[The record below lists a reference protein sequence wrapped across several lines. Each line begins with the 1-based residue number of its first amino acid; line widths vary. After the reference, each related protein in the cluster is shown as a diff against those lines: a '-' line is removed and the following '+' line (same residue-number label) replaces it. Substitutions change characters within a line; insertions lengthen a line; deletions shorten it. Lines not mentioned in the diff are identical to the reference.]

1 LFEDNHCLA
10 VDKPAGLLTM
20 GDSSGDPTLVDAAR
34 DYLRRKY
41 NKPGNVF
48 VGVVHRLDRPVSG
61 VVLFARTSKGASR
74 LSEQFRLRTVEKTYH
89 ALVEGNVS
97 PPEGILRDRLVK
109 DRARNVVAVVD
120 EDDDDGQDC
129 VLAYR
134 RLRKSG
140 RLTLVEIRPETGRSH
155 QIRVQLSNHGWP
167 IAGDQKFYWPA
178 RRLADVSASDVE
190 RDDYRECGSAEGVV
204 TPGPWVRVVAA
215 PVSASQ
221 SALDDSKT
229 GRSASSC

>member
-1 LFEDNHCLA
+1 MDVLFEDNHCLA

-20 GDSSGDPTLVDAAR
+20 GDSSGQPTLVDAAR

-97 PPEGILRDRLVK
+97 PSEGILRDRLVK

-129 VLAYR
+129 VLGYR

-167 IAGDQKFYWPA
+167 IAGDKKYGSKIHVDGFIGLHAASLTFQHPTSKETIT
-178 RRLADVSASDVE
+178 VSAEVPRAWS
-190 RDDYRECGSAEGVV
+190 R
-204 TPGPWVRVVAA
+204 
-215 PVSASQ
+215 
-221 SALDDSKT
+221 LDL
-229 GRSASSC
+229 G

>member
-1 LFEDNHCLA
+1 LSTALDVLFEDNHCLA

-120 EDDDDGQDC
+120 EDDMM
-129 VLAYR
+129 
-134 RLRKSG
+134 G
-140 RLTLVEIRPETGRSH
+140 RTVCWL
-155 QIRVQLSNHGWP
+155 
-167 IAGDQKFYWPA
+167 IAACESP
-178 RRLADVSASDVE
+178 
-190 RDDYRECGSAEGVV
+190 
-204 TPGPWVRVVAA
+204 VA
-215 PVSASQ
+215 
-221 SALDDSKT
+221 
-229 GRSASSC
+229 

>member
-1 LFEDNHCLA
+1 
-10 VDKPAGLLTM
+10 M
-20 GDSSGDPTLVDAAR
+20 GDSSGQPTLVDAAR
-34 DYLRRKY
+34 DYLKRKY

-97 PPEGILRDRLVK
+97 PSDGILRDRLVK

-120 EDDDDGQDC
+120 DDDDDGQDC

-167 IAGDQKFYWPA
+167 IAGDKKYGSKIHVDGFIGLHAASLTFQHPTSKETITVS
-178 RRLADVSASDVE
+178 ADVPKAWARLE
-190 RDDYRECGSAEGVV
+190 RA
-204 TPGPWVRVVAA
+204 
-215 PVSASQ
+215 
-221 SALDDSKT
+221 
-229 GRSASSC
+229 

>member
-1 LFEDNHCLA
+1 
-10 VDKPAGLLTM
+10 
-20 GDSSGDPTLVDAAR
+20 
-34 DYLRRKY
+34 
-41 NKPGNVF
+41 
-48 VGVVHRLDRPVSG
+48 
-61 VVLFARTSKGASR
+61 VLFARTSKGASR

-167 IAGDQKFYWPA
+167 IAGDKKYGSKIQVDGFIGLHAASLTFQHPTSKETIT
-178 RRLADVSASDVE
+178 VSAEVPKAWS
-190 RDDYRECGSAEGVV
+190 R
-204 TPGPWVRVVAA
+204 
-215 PVSASQ
+215 
-221 SALDDSKT
+221 LDL
-229 GRSASSC
+229 G

>member
-1 LFEDNHCLA
+1 
-10 VDKPAGLLTM
+10 M

-34 DYLRRKY
+34 DYLKRKY

-167 IAGDQKFYWPA
+167 IAGDKKYGSKIQVDGFIGLHAASLTFQHPTSKETIT
-178 RRLADVSASDVE
+178 VSAEVPKAWS
-190 RDDYRECGSAEGVV
+190 R
-204 TPGPWVRVVAA
+204 
-215 PVSASQ
+215 
-221 SALDDSKT
+221 LDL
-229 GRSASSC
+229 G

>member
-1 LFEDNHCLA
+1 
-10 VDKPAGLLTM
+10 M
-20 GDSSGDPTLVDAAR
+20 GDSSGQPTLVDAAR
-34 DYLRRKY
+34 DYLKRKY

-109 DRARNVVAVVD
+109 DRARNVVTVVD

-155 QIRVQLSNHGWP
+155 QIRVQLSNYGWP
-167 IAGDQKFYWPA
+167 IAGDKKYGSKIHVDGFIGLHAASLTFQHPTSKETITVS
-178 RRLADVSASDVE
+178 ADVPKAWARLE
-190 RDDYRECGSAEGVV
+190 RA
-204 TPGPWVRVVAA
+204 
-215 PVSASQ
+215 
-221 SALDDSKT
+221 
-229 GRSASSC
+229 

>member
-1 LFEDNHCLA
+1 LSTALDVLFEDNHCLA

-167 IAGDQKFYWPA
+167 IAGDKKYGSKIQVDGFIGLHAASLTFQHPTSKETIT
-178 RRLADVSASDVE
+178 VSAEVPKAWS
-190 RDDYRECGSAEGVV
+190 R
-204 TPGPWVRVVAA
+204 
-215 PVSASQ
+215 
-221 SALDDSKT
+221 LDL
-229 GRSASSC
+229 G

>member
-1 LFEDNHCLA
+1 MSTALDVLFEDNHCLA

-20 GDSSGDPTLVDAAR
+20 GDSSGQPTLVDAAR
-34 DYLRRKY
+34 DYLKRKY

-97 PPEGILRDRLVK
+97 PPEGILRNRLVK

-167 IAGDQKFYWPA
+167 IAGDKKYGSKIHVDGFIGLHAASLTFQHPTSKETIT
-178 RRLADVSASDVE
+178 VSADAPKGWSRLDV
-190 RDDYRECGSAEGVV
+190 G
-204 TPGPWVRVVAA
+204 
-215 PVSASQ
+215 
-221 SALDDSKT
+221 
-229 GRSASSC
+229 

>member
-1 LFEDNHCLA
+1 
-10 VDKPAGLLTM
+10 M
-20 GDSSGDPTLVDAAR
+20 GDRSGQPTLVDAAR

-48 VGVVHRLDRPVSG
+48 VGVVHGLDQPVSG

-97 PPEGILRDRLVK
+97 PASGILQDRLVK
-109 DRARNVVAVVD
+109 DRSRNVVTVAD

-134 RLRKSG
+134 RLKKVG
-140 RLTLVEIRPETGRSH
+140 RLTLVEIRPKTGRSH
-155 QIRVQLSNHGWP
+155 QIRVQLSSHGWP
-167 IAGDQKFYWPA
+167 IVGDKKYGSRMHVDGFIGLHAASLTFQHPTSKEPIT
-178 RRLADVSASDVE
+178 VSA
-190 RDDYRECGSAEGVV
+190 
-204 TPGPWVRVVAA
+204 AA
-215 PVSASQ
+215 PNGWSRLETV
-221 SALDDSKT
+221 
-229 GRSASSC
+229 

>member
-1 LFEDNHCLA
+1 LSTALDVLFEDNHCLA

-20 GDSSGDPTLVDAAR
+20 GDSSGQPTLVDAAR
-34 DYLRRKY
+34 DYLKRKY

-97 PPEGILRDRLVK
+97 PSDGILRDRLVK

-167 IAGDQKFYWPA
+167 IAGDKKYGSKIQVDGFIGLHAASLTFQHPTSKETITVS
-178 RRLADVSASDVE
+178 ADVPRAWSRLE
-190 RDDYRECGSAEGVV
+190 RG
-204 TPGPWVRVVAA
+204 
-215 PVSASQ
+215 
-221 SALDDSKT
+221 
-229 GRSASSC
+229 

>member
-1 LFEDNHCLA
+1 LSTALDVLFEDNHCLA

-20 GDSSGDPTLVDAAR
+20 GDSSGQPTLVDAAR
-34 DYLRRKY
+34 DYLKRKY

-97 PPEGILRDRLVK
+97 PSDGILRDRLVK

-167 IAGDQKFYWPA
+167 IAGDKKYGSKIQVDGFIGLHAATLTFQHPTSKEMITVS
-178 RRLADVSASDVE
+178 ADVPKAWS
-190 RDDYRECGSAEGVV
+190 R
-204 TPGPWVRVVAA
+204 
-215 PVSASQ
+215 
-221 SALDDSKT
+221 LDI
-229 GRSASSC
+229 G

>member
-1 LFEDNHCLA
+1 LSTALDVLFEDNHCLA

-20 GDSSGDPTLVDAAR
+20 GDSSGQPTLVDAAR
-34 DYLRRKY
+34 DYLKRKY

-97 PPEGILRDRLVK
+97 PSEGILRDRLVK

-167 IAGDQKFYWPA
+167 IAGDKKYGSKIHVDGFIGLHAASLTFQHPTSKETITVS
-178 RRLADVSASDVE
+178 ADVPKAWSRLE
-190 RDDYRECGSAEGVV
+190 LG
-204 TPGPWVRVVAA
+204 
-215 PVSASQ
+215 
-221 SALDDSKT
+221 
-229 GRSASSC
+229 

>member
-1 LFEDNHCLA
+1 
-10 VDKPAGLLTM
+10 M
-20 GDSSGDPTLVDAAR
+20 GDSSGQPTLVDAAR
-34 DYLRRKY
+34 DYLKHKY

-89 ALVEGNVS
+89 AIVEGRVS

-134 RLRKSG
+134 RLQKCG
-140 RLTLVEIRPETGRSH
+140 RLTLLEIRPETGRSH

-167 IAGDQKFYWPA
+167 IAGDKKYGSTIQVDGFIGLHAASLTFQHPTSKETIT
-178 RRLADVSASDVE
+178 VSADHPRAWSRLE
-190 RDDYRECGSAEGVV
+190 TA
-204 TPGPWVRVVAA
+204 
-215 PVSASQ
+215 
-221 SALDDSKT
+221 
-229 GRSASSC
+229 